1 MNKTTR
7 NLLIILFI
15 LMIFN
20 SISRN
25 KLNKTNGK
33 SKVNCGD
40 QLCGGYATGGMV
52 GMSPPCPEGCKC
64 GEVNPM
70 LPDAPRKCEPI

>member
-7 NLLIILFI
+7 DLLVILFI
-15 LMIFN
+15 LMIFTA
-20 SISRN
+20 ISRRN
-25 KLNKTNGK
+25 K
-33 SKVNCGD
+33 SKAKTSINCGD
-40 QLCGGYATGGMV
+40 QQCGGYASSGMV